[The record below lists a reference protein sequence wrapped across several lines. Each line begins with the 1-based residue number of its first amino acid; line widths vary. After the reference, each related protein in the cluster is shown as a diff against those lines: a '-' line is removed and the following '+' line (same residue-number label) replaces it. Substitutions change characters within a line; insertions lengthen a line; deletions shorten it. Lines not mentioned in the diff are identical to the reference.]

1 MSGSLD
7 IIKSLQPRKFN
18 WKEGFGPAGD
28 EIGFIA
34 HEVSDH
40 MPGIVLGEKD
50 AVYTQA
56 DLDEGVT
63 GYEVG
68 DEKHQTVSYSNHQ
81 MITRLVGAIK
91 ELSEQIKTLEAEIT
105 ALKG

>member
-1 MSGSLD
+1 
-7 IIKSLQPRKFN
+7 
-18 WKEGFGPAGD
+18 
-28 EIGFIA
+28 
-34 HEVSDH
+34 